1 MSKTSKRIIP
11 PSQQSLYDNYH
22 FAPAVIDGKHLR
34 CSGVIGI
41 KLDGG
46 SVSTDPSTQFTQ
58 AFDNLTEVLEAGGAS
73 LADITE
79 MTTFHVGLQAH
90 LGAFMAVK
98 DQYLKEPYP
107 AWTAIGI
114 TELAIPGGLVEIR
127 VTARLRD

>member
-1 MSKTSKRIIP
+1 MSKTSKRVIP
-11 PSQQSLYDNYH
+11 PSQQSFYDNYH

-41 KLDGG
+41 KLADG

-73 LADITE
+73 FADITE
-79 MTTFHVGLQAH
+79 MTSFHVGLQAH

-98 DQYLKEPYP
+98 DQYLKDPYP

-114 TELAIPGGLVEIR
+114 TELAIPGALVEIR